1 MKLSTIRPNGLFFS
15 FLLGLLTLSLLLPV
29 SVSAQAVDRLPY
41 ARIAEA
47 LRDSGP
53 TQRFRDSLTLQIGR
67 VRVNQAG
74 YRTMDVQVNMAKFYY
89 MGAATAFTVFDTAG
103 KTPAG
108 GGALSSKGF
117 NSGSKISIRASRWAG
132 LVSGGDTAYMLSSDK
147 MGTSI
152 PKSPVQEGTL
162 PATLQE
168 GHSYRVVVGK
178 DTSAAFL
185 VSDSIYGYVRDN
197 VLKFYGINRS
207 GDGPSWFHAPS
218 HLTDGQLARPS
229 NPGAYK
235 GGWYDCGDH
244 LKEPQTMSYALVTL
258 AALAA
263 TMPGHD
269 EDKYANNH
277 RFTVRTDGIP
287 DILNEARFGA
297 QFFVNSWRLNG
308 NRTGPARAG
317 DSGMV
322 TGVGDFGKDH
332 GWWGRPEAQDAMRET
347 GRGGPSERI
356 LRSELGANVLGDVA
370 ASLAILSKRWRLYDP
385 KWADTALMAAK
396 DMYAWAKAHPIVVSS
411 PAYNGAGADKVNANL
426 ALAATALLWA
436 TRDSKYLQD
445 IAYDKTV
452 GSHGATW
459 NAGAGVQ
466 PMVGSWEGGW
476 MVMSNPNLT
485 KGGANTDW
493 ANRHSI
499 ALYTFYKLILA
510 DKDSA
515 LKYGV
520 RDEAERQ
527 NLITHTVAGVIQ
539 NLNSISGQKTDL
551 QIPLPKLDP
560 NDGGGY
566 AIRTGSDWYVMHIQ
580 QEWVWNRY
588 QMGNTTELYFYYD
601 IAKDL
606 EAGLGGT
613 NLTKF
618 TWNREQVRQL
628 MLRQL
633 DYQLGVNPWDVSM
646 LMGIGDKNFNHPHHR
661 AANPEGR
668 NTPGA
673 AYGYHSPAGA
683 LYGGF
688 NPLLTDSAYDF
699 WNDYHHTEVCLDGA
713 AASLSAV
720 TGLAMEVPLNIAP
733 QPEVKV
739 VWVGDTSVQIEVHIS
754 KYGSLKLDL
763 GTQRGVYTRVVKG
776 DSVGVDFIYKIGG
789 LTPGTQYYFDVVAT
803 DLQGNASVTDKWV
816 NPLPDGT
823 PFGFKTRLIKQEK
836 ADIENVKVC
845 NVSAD
850 SAEIMWYT
858 PNGEY
863 QSSICWGRSPVEDTT
878 WRCAQD
884 IDISGHP
891 TKFHYVKIGGLRE
904 RTDYWFRVG
913 SDGVWDDNAGAYYRF
928 RTPVRMANFS
938 IQALQYTWSPNMPAL
953 AINVINNENRNY
965 DSLSVRVYVRSVD
978 TLKDANGVPL
988 THIQSTATGLVNVP
1002 LRFDQAIAAR
1012 YDICQAYQPT
1022 GYNKPCDDP
1031 LWGLTWSWGTL
1042 NRGVQ
1047 MLPPTKMPETC
1058 DATNTCV
1065 YYFDLP
1071 LGPTMMQQ
1079 GSRIRFDVIF
1089 AARSQYSKTMS
1100 QGQLDLV
1107 NWVKVFV
1114 PSVPRY
1120 AIGDT
1125 GWFDAE
1131 AFGLTARPYGK
1142 DSTSDWSFIA
1152 HSTAN
1157 GDPVDFQGIP
1167 RVQTQTQA
1175 NALIDNLDPSIP
1187 FNPYMTVYRKGE
1199 FVYGFSPSKI
1209 EQATKKTS
1217 WGVQTTLQAPFDV
1230 QNGTTITLDQPSA
1243 TVRVKGTADVFD
1255 KLFPAS
1261 KGQITDVWVNG
1272 ARLTDAQRLA
1282 AVKWNAATK
1291 LWDLDIPVKML
1302 IGGNEVDVT
1311 IFGGGGECPD
1321 TAISCNTGCA
1331 FTNSSFFVQFTRGLL
1346 TSSDLSL
1353 RTAAGLAYPVR
1364 TSPDSLGVVIRLWDK
1379 DRSRSKTL
1387 PDTVRVRLRN
1397 PATGWNTT
1405 MLLTEIGPD
1414 TGDFQSPLLMPT
1426 AKAGA
1431 LSAVE
1436 LPMRRGDT
1444 IWVEYTDPDDSV
1456 DVASVFT
1463 YAEATWPQAVRA
1475 GLFRTCAGTWQLR
1488 AQFDKPF
1495 AADGLWG
1502 ASTFVP
1508 ANPAGDS
1515 VGVAILAGTRFVRL
1529 PQPGAL
1535 AADLTPVELL
1545 GMQSGRL
1552 AIPVA
1557 DGRGGWVI
1565 QTFSVADSAGP
1576 WLDSAR
1582 IVENVMGTA
1591 SDSVFLRVSERLRGM
1606 TAASFV
1612 FTRAGV
1618 PVVGGLDS
1626 LKPLDAQG
1634 LSWVGFAR
1642 AGLLRAMDSA
1652 GLSAGSGVR
1661 DLRGNAPEECGS
1673 DRKPVLLSVR
1683 PAPFHRAWISDAN
1696 GDGQA
1701 DKVVA
1706 VFRKA
1711 LGLTDVPDSLQV
1723 FFANPAQSRSV
1734 SLASVVVSDSV
1745 VSASLALPFP
1755 YGATSGAGVGGLGVL
1770 RVWKGGASIDY
1781 VLADSVGPALLTADL
1796 RMGATKDS
1804 LRLTFSE
1811 PMDSLAIGDWLVVK
1825 GLGSLAG
1832 AGPAVAIS
1840 GGTWSLPI
1848 TLGSVSAGDS
1858 VRPVNPGRWTDLYR
1872 NQPSAQ
1878 HPWVPVRG
1886 AERAPLYGVFLDS
1899 DFDGFADH
1907 LDLVFAIAPKRTGSV
1922 LAPWIESNGAVTPVA
1937 FDSSAW
1943 VAPAGALRVSLPVG
1957 PFVSGASRVPSGTFG
1972 TWTSGGQALTFP
1984 VLDSLA
1990 PRLTAASLRY
2000 GSVALPDTLILSF
2013 TEPVQAGAIGDWLAR
2028 QNGAAP
2034 AAFGTPVSLGGGLW
2048 ALPIALGSVEVGD
2061 AVKPTPA
2068 GRWADSTG
2076 NKPST
2081 THPWVIVTGPERA
2094 PTSGYFLDRNGD
2106 GAADHLAL
2114 AFALPPRLSATASGV
2129 WTNSDGTS
2137 VPWRVD
2143 SSAWV
2148 PNGTALQVFPIGPFA
2163 KGSTSVPAGTVGTW
2177 SSAGWK
2183 GAFPLADSLEPV
2195 MIRARLSYASASGFP
2210 DTLRVKW
2217 SEAGTWGKGE
2227 AFQWAGSKGVVTLP
2241 LPVLLLSDSAILLV
2255 NADSMGIRKG
2265 DSLRLIPSAIGVV
2278 DLSGRI
2284 AAAQS
2289 WVMIELGKRPLR
2301 LDVSMNNFI
2310 DLPAGTPLS
2319 TGGPLFLQI
2328 RPRPE
2333 LGSSDTLWQRLD
2345 GIAVPLSGKTLNVL
2359 LSVNRPISGSIHIF
2373 DNSGVHVVSRT
2384 LAPLEELYP
2393 TKAFDKVKDSSGMF
2407 QIQVGWTGEDKHLR
2421 PVASGVYYMR
2431 LILKDVSDNTAVFL
2445 SNRVVPMGIHRGK

>member
-1 MKLSTIRPNGLFFS
+1 M
-15 FLLGLLTLSLLLPV
+15 
-29 SVSAQAVDRLPY
+29 
-41 ARIAEA
+41 
-47 LRDSGP
+47 
-53 TQRFRDSLTLQIGR
+53 
-67 VRVNQAG
+67 
-74 YRTMDVQVNMAKFYY
+74 
-89 MGAATAFTVFDTAG
+89 
-103 KTPAG
+103 
-108 GGALSSKGF
+108 SSKGF

-1781 VLADSVGPALLTADL
+1781 VLADSVGPALLSADL

>member
-1 MKLSTIRPNGLFFS
+1 MKLSAVRLHGLFS
-15 FLLGLLTLSLLLPV
+15 LFLLGFLAGSLLFPQAAL
-29 SVSAQAVDRLPY
+29 AQPVDRAPY
-41 ARIAEA
+41 ALIANP
-47 LRDSGP
+47 LRDSGA

-74 YRTMDVQVNMAKFYY
+74 YRTMDVQANMAKFYY
-89 MGAATAFTVFDTAG
+89 MGAATAFTVIDTAG

-108 GGALSSKGF
+108 GGILTSKGF
-117 NSGSKISIRASRWAG
+117 NSGSKIAVRASRWAG
-132 LVSGGDTAYMLSSDK
+132 LVSGGDTSYVLSSDK

-152 PKSPVQEGTL
+152 AKSPVQEGTL
-162 PATLQE
+162 PVSLLQ

-178 DTSAAFL
+178 DTSGVFL
-185 VSDSIYGYVRDN
+185 VSDSLYGYVRDN

-229 NPGAYK
+229 KPGAYK

-244 LKEPQTMSYALVTL
+244 LKEPQTMGYALVTL

-269 EDKYANNH
+269 EDKYADNH
-277 RFTVRTDGIP
+277 RFTARTDGIP
-287 DILNEARFGA
+287 DILNEAKFGA
-297 QFFVNSWRLNG
+297 QFFLNSWKLNG

-411 PAYNGAGADKVNANL
+411 PAYNGAGADKINANL

-436 TRDSKYLQD
+436 TRESKYLQD

-520 RDEAERQ
+520 RDEKERQ
-527 NLITHTVAGVIQ
+527 NLITHTIAGVIQ

-551 QIPLPKLDP
+551 QIPLPKVDP

-588 QMGNTTELYFYYD
+588 QMGNTTELFFYYD

-613 NLTKF
+613 DFTKF
-618 TWNREQVRQL
+618 TWNRESVRQL

-646 LMGIGDKNFNHPHHR
+646 LMGIGEKNFNHPHHR

-673 AYGYHSPAGA
+673 AYGYHVPVGA

-720 TGLAMEVPLNIAP
+720 TGLAMEVPLNLAP
-733 QPEVKV
+733 QPEVRV
-739 VWVGDTSVQIEVHIS
+739 TWVGDTAAQIEIHIS

-763 GTQRGVYTRVVKG
+763 GTQKGVYTRVVKG
-776 DSVGVDFIYKIGG
+776 DSVGVDFVYKIGG

-823 PFGFKTRLIKQEK
+823 PFGFKTSLVRPGK
-836 ADIENVKVC
+836 ADIQNVKVC
-845 NVSAD
+845 NVTAD

-891 TKFHYVKIGGLRE
+891 TKFHYVKIGALRE

-913 SDGVWDDNAGAYYRF
+913 SDGVWDDNSGAYYRF
-928 RTPVRMANFS
+928 RTPVRMADFS

-978 TLKDANGVPL
+978 TLKDKNGAPL

-1031 LWGLTWSWGTL
+1031 TWGLSWSWSTL

-1079 GSRIRFDVIF
+1079 GSRIRFDVIL

-1114 PSVPRY
+1114 PSVPVY

-1142 DSTSDWSFIA
+1142 DSTTDWSFIA
-1152 HSTAN
+1152 HSTAA
-1157 GDPVDFQGIP
+1157 GDPVDFAGIL

-1217 WGVQTTLQAPFDV
+1217 WGVRTTLQAPFDV
-1230 QNGTTITLDQPSA
+1230 QNGTTITMDQPSP
-1243 TVRVKGTADVFD
+1243 TMRVKGTADVFD

-1291 LWDLDIPVKML
+1291 LWDLDIPVKMS
-1302 IGGNEVDVT
+1302 IGGNPVDVT

-1346 TSSDLSL
+1346 TPSDLSL
-1353 RTAAGLAYPVR
+1353 RTATGLAYPVR
-1364 TSPDSLGVVIRLWDK
+1364 TSPDSLGLVVRLWDK
-1379 DRSRSKTL
+1379 DRSRSKAA

-1397 PATGWNTT
+1397 PATGWSTT

-1436 LPMRRGDT
+1436 LPLRRGDT

-1463 YAEATWPQAVRA
+1463 YAEATWPQSVRS

-1488 AQFDKPF
+1488 AQFDKAF

-1502 ASTFVP
+1502 VSSFVP
-1508 ANPAGDS
+1508 TTAAGDS
-1515 VGVAILAGTRFVRL
+1515 VGVALLAPARFLRL
-1529 PQPGAL
+1529 AQPGLL
-1535 AADLTPVELL
+1535 AADLTGLELL

-1557 DGRGGWVI
+1557 DGRGGWVE
-1565 QTFSVADSAGP
+1565 QTFSVSDSAGP
-1576 WLDSAR
+1576 WIDSAR

-1591 SDSVFLRVSERLRGM
+1591 MDSVFLRVSERLRGM

-1612 FTRAGV
+1612 FTRAGL
-1618 PVVGGLDS
+1618 PVAGGLDS

-1634 LSWVGFAR
+1634 LVWVGFAR
-1642 AGLLRAMDSA
+1642 AGLLRAMDSV
-1652 GLSAGSGVR
+1652 GLSAASGIR
-1661 DLRGNAPEECGS
+1661 DLRGNAPEECGF
-1673 DRKPVLLSVR
+1673 DRKPLLLSVR
-1683 PAPFHRAWISDAN
+1683 PAPFHRAWISDAD

-1711 LGLTDVPDSLQV
+1711 LGLADVPDSLQV
-1723 FFANPAQSRSV
+1723 FFANPAQVRSV
-1734 SLASVVVSDSV
+1734 SVASVVVTDSV
-1745 VSASLALPFP
+1745 VSASLILPFP

-1770 RVWKGGASIDY
+1770 RLWKGGTSIDY
-1781 VLADSVGPALLTADL
+1781 VLADSVGPALLSADL

-1811 PMDSLAIGDWLVVK
+1811 PMDSLAVGAWLVVK
-1825 GLGSLAG
+1825 GLASFAG
-1832 AGPAVAIS
+1832 AGPAIAIS
-1840 GGTWSLPI
+1840 GGIWSLPI
-1848 TLGSVSAGDS
+1848 PLGSVSAGDS
-1858 VRPVNPGRWTDLYR
+1858 VRPLANGRWSDLYG
-1872 NQPSAQ
+1872 NPPSAS
-1878 HPWVPVRG
+1878 HPWVQVKG
-1886 AERAPLYGVFLDS
+1886 AERAPLYGVFLDA
-1899 DFDGFADH
+1899 DLDGFADH
-1907 LDLVFAIAPKRTGSV
+1907 LDLVFALAPKRTANV
-1922 LAPWIESNGAVTPVA
+1922 LAPWTENTGAVTQTA
-1937 FDSSAW
+1937 FDSAAW
-1943 VAPAGALRVSLPVG
+1943 IAPAGALRVSLPVG
-1957 PFVSGASRVPSGTFG
+1957 PFVSGASRVPSGATG
-1972 TWTSGGQALTFP
+1972 SWTSGGQTLAFP
-1984 VLDSLA
+1984 LMDSLA
-1990 PRLTAASLRY
+1990 PRLLTAVLHY
-2000 GSVALPDTLILSF
+2000 GSSSKPDTLVLSF
-2013 TEPVQAGAIGDWLAR
+2013 TEPVQAGAVGDWLSR
-2028 QNGAAP
+2028 QTGLAP
-2034 AAFGTPVSLGGGLW
+2034 TASGTPVSLSRGVW
-2048 ALPIALGSVEVGD
+2048 AMPVAMGSVEVGD
-2061 AVKPTPA
+2061 AVKPVPA
-2068 GRWADSTG
+2068 GRWTDSAG
-2076 NKPST
+2076 NRPLA
-2081 THPWVIVTGPERA
+2081 THPWVIVTGPQRA

-2106 GAADHLAL
+2106 GAADHLGL
-2114 AFALPPRLSATASGV
+2114 VFALPPQLSATVSGT
-2129 WTNSDGTS
+2129 WTNADGSS
-2137 VPWRVD
+2137 VPWRID
-2143 SSAWV
+2143 SSAWM
-2148 PNGTALQVFPIGPFA
+2148 PNGLALQILPIGPFA
-2163 KGSTSVPAGTVGTW
+2163 KGTTTVPPGTAGTWT
-2177 SSAGWK
+2177 SAGWP
-2183 GAFPLADSLEPV
+2183 GAFPVADSLEPV
-2195 MIRARLSYASASGFP
+2195 LVRAQLRYASDAGVP
-2210 DTLRVKW
+2210 DTLRVRW
-2217 SEAGTWGKGE
+2217 SEAGAWKGGE
-2227 AFQWAGSKGVVTLP
+2227 VIEWAGRLGQLTLP
-2241 LPVLLLSDSAILLV
+2241 RPVLVDADAQGAMLLIQ
-2255 NADSMGIRKG
+2255 ADSLGMRRG
-2265 DSLRLIPSAIGVV
+2265 DSLRLFPSATGVQ
-2278 DLSGRI
+2278 DLGGRI
-2284 AAAQS
+2284 AALHS
-2289 WVMIELGKRPLR
+2289 WVPLELGKRPVR
-2301 LDVSMNNFI
+2301 LESTMRNYI
-2310 DLPAGTPLS
+2310 DIPAGTPPA
-2319 TGGPLFLQI
+2319 TGGPMFLQI
-2328 RPRPE
+2328 RARPE
-2333 LGSSDTLWQRLD
+2333 RGSADTLWNRIDGVALPVTGPYLD
-2345 GIAVPLSGKTLNVL
+2345 FSLAL
-2359 LSVNRPISGSIHIF
+2359 NRPISGSVHIF
-2373 DNSGVHVVSRT
+2373 DNSGVHVVSAS
-2384 LAPLEELYP
+2384 LAPVEDLYRKGELP
-2393 TKAFDKVKDSSGMF
+2393 TDGSGMY
-2407 QIQVGWTGEDKHLR
+2407 QVQMGWTGDDTKGK